1 MLTKNILGREEECH
15 AIKHVLMWQ
24 DRAGQHV
31 QKPSVSVLRSLGC
44 TWHFFRMVRADGG
57 ERFLVLECDVNTG
70 DNEGKR
76 RSRTA
81 NTVGCFFYLSHSDF
95 HNNFSDIST

>member
-31 QKPSVSVLRSLGC
+31 QKPSECTAFFRL

-57 ERFLVLECDVNTG
+57 EIFLVLECDVNTG